1 MSIQNST
8 LPDGWRWARL
18 GDVCDVVSGSTPRTG
33 VSQNWDGNIVW
44 ITPSDL
50 GKLENAYIVD
60 SERLIT
66 QQGLESAGLEI
77 IPPGSVVMSSRA
89 PIGHLGIAKVSL
101 CTNQG
106 CKSFVPGSRI
116 DTAYL
121 FFALKKAIP
130 VLKYLGSGSTFTEIS
145 KSALQVFTIPLP
157 PLPEQQRIAAILSEQ
172 MAAVEEARAAAVA
185 QLEAAQALPAAFLR
199 QVFESE
205 EAQGWERK
213 RLGEVLLLRKEVIHP
228 RDKPRGGAVFVGLQ
242 HIESHTG
249 RQLGSNNIE
258 MAELTGRKPKFYEG
272 DIVYG
277 YLRPY
282 LNKVWVA
289 TFEGLCSVDQYVY
302 SVLQKIANT
311 HFIAWFMRS
320 ATYLQRAPIGTT
332 PGQLPRI
339 RTDEVASVEINMPSL
354 EQQRHIVDMIEENLK
369 TTEKMTA
376 AIEARIDAI
385 DKLPAALLRQA
396 FRGELTQR
404 PGVPVSIQLAPEDVA
419 LAVAARSVERLQET
433 PTLGRVKLAKL
444 LYLSEVD
451 AGIEQ
456 GRHYVRAP
464 IGPYDKSALLN
475 LEAQA
480 EAAGVFTVYKSVDS
494 DSYVY
499 RPGPHLADAVAALE
513 RLSAAQRERL
523 EYLLNLFAQL
533 KAGPAEVIATLYAAW
548 NDFLID
554 GQQPTDEQII
564 AEIHDNWTGKRE
576 KDRFEAG
583 KLRNRLA
590 WMREHGLI
598 PQGRGPHT
606 VQAE

>member
-1 MSIQNST
+1 
-8 LPDGWRWARL
+8 LA
-18 GDVCDVVSGSTPRTG
+18 
-33 VSQNWDGNIVW
+33 
-44 ITPSDL
+44 
-50 GKLENAYIVD
+50 
-60 SERLIT
+60 
-66 QQGLESAGLEI
+66 
-77 IPPGSVVMSSRA
+77 
-89 PIGHLGIAKVSL
+89 
-101 CTNQG
+101 
-106 CKSFVPGSRI
+106 
-116 DTAYL
+116 
-121 FFALKKAIP
+121 
-130 VLKYLGSGSTFTEIS
+130 
-145 KSALQVFTIPLP
+145 
-157 PLPEQQRIAAILSEQ
+157 
-172 MAAVEEARAAAVA
+172 
-185 QLEAAQALPAAFLR
+185 
-199 QVFESE
+199 
-205 EAQGWERK
+205 
-213 RLGEVLLLRKEVIHP
+213 
-228 RDKPRGGAVFVGLQ
+228 
-242 HIESHTG
+242 
-249 RQLGSNNIE
+249 
-258 MAELTGRKPKFYEG
+258 
-272 DIVYG
+272 
-277 YLRPY
+277 
-282 LNKVWVA
+282 
-289 TFEGLCSVDQYVY
+289 
-302 SVLQKIANT
+302 
-311 HFIAWFMRS
+311 
-320 ATYLQRAPIGTT
+320 
-332 PGQLPRI
+332 
-339 RTDEVASVEINMPSL
+339 
-354 EQQRHIVDMIEENLK
+354 
-369 TTEKMTA
+369 
-376 AIEARIDAI
+376 
-385 DKLPAALLRQA
+385 
-396 FRGELTQR
+396 QR

-419 LAVAARSVERLQET
+419 LAVAARSVERMQET

-564 AEIHDNWTGKRE
+564 AEIHGNWTGKRE

-590 WMREHGLI
+590 WMRERGLI